1 MTSAKK
7 NKIRLS
13 LFVSFSLYTILSFVI
28 SAPHLSDFSS
38 TIDAILYALSSYWL
52 IKLTVVLAADIFIF
66 IYKPQPL
73 GISDVKAGHGQHGS
87 QQFASDEEV
96 SHVYEKVSFGSE
108 REPGFLV
115 GTQGKNWLVDT
126 SDTNLLLVA
135 PPKMGKTR
143 RNFIPTLEYNA
154 RVNENTGGHGAG
166 MILMDVKGTLY
177 NKAGP
182 ELQAKGY
189 CTPVLDLRN
198 VFRSYQFNIL
208 YRVNKEIDAWRTAAN
223 EEDRVKHYGAAE
235 RFAKVA
241 ANAIIAN
248 VQAHGSN
255 DNQFFIDTARGM
267 ITGFILLVALYAPP
281 TARHIIS
288 VFELVVQCSAPES
301 LPAPGAQQRTMIASL
316 MEHINDRRIRNYV
329 APASSA
335 DIRTALNIFSSA
347 LSHLLKFV
355 DAELE
360 QLICDQSPEFDA
372 QRFIDQPTAIF
383 LICPDENPTRHF
395 LASLFVRSFTDEL
408 IELAETKYN
417 ETLPRKFLYFLD
429 EFGNMP
435 PIENATALFS
445 AIRSRGGRVM
455 CALQAYDQLRLN
467 YTEHQAATIEKNCH
481 VQMNSAVAPAAD
493 KDAKRISEMLGNETI
508 LTGSKSK
515 TRGVT
520 TTNTSL
526 IGRPLMSPAQLV
538 TMPIGTFVVQCVSQN
553 PYKSYLPDYSEY
565 LELATEFLH
574 PAPIRKY
581 TPVLVAAP
589 RMIAMNARGGRIEI
603 NKGMFDVADE
613 EW

>member
-1 MTSAKK
+1 M
-7 NKIRLS
+7 
-13 LFVSFSLYTILSFVI
+13 
-28 SAPHLSDFSS
+28 
-38 TIDAILYALSSYWL
+38 
-52 IKLTVVLAADIFIF
+52 
-66 IYKPQPL
+66 
-73 GISDVKAGHGQHGS
+73 
-87 QQFASDEEV
+87 
-96 SHVYEKVSFGSE
+96 
-108 REPGFLV
+108 
-115 GTQGKNWLVDT
+115 
-126 SDTNLLLVA
+126 
-135 PPKMGKTR
+135 
-143 RNFIPTLEYNA
+143 
-154 RVNENTGGHGAG
+154 
-166 MILMDVKGTLY
+166 
-177 NKAGP
+177 
-182 ELQAKGY
+182 
-189 CTPVLDLRN
+189 
-198 VFRSYQFNIL
+198 
-208 YRVNKEIDAWRTAAN
+208 
-223 EEDRVKHYGAAE
+223 
-235 RFAKVA
+235 
-241 ANAIIAN
+241 
-248 VQAHGSN
+248 
-255 DNQFFIDTARGM
+255 
-267 ITGFILLVALYAPP
+267 
-281 TARHIIS
+281 
-288 VFELVVQCSAPES
+288 
-301 LPAPGAQQRTMIASL
+301 
-316 MEHINDRRIRNYV
+316 
-329 APASSA
+329 
-335 DIRTALNIFSSA
+335 
-347 LSHLLKFV
+347 
-355 DAELE
+355 
-360 QLICDQSPEFDA
+360 
-372 QRFIDQPTAIF
+372 
-383 LICPDENPTRHF
+383 
-395 LASLFVRSFTDEL
+395 RSFTDEL

-603 NKGMFDVADE
+603 HKGMFDVADE